1 MEIFWSWL
9 PFTSL
14 LPRYT
19 YNLAKNLLIIFVF
32 LLLVLSCLAVWKVRK
47 NSLRVSNSYSGLTF
61 AGLMTVFTAAYMLI
75 LGFSYIFSDPP
86 TSVYRIL
93 LPVQIV
99 VVIGFF
105 SPIFLSIGISISY
118 LHDSIKIVSQYHQ
131 NGGGYTSQY
140 ARSSPTIHEV
150 EQIPLNIPLISNES
164 ALVLFY
170 TGRPAYDISELLDRE
185 PQVITNRYGDDPND
199 PAQKAFRETG
209 GALVLFK
216 SSIWQFEQLYG
227 KQATSRLEYFV
238 RDLSLYKQAYDG
250 AIYFYPSTGLP

>member
-1 MEIFWSWL
+1 M
-9 PFTSL
+9 
-14 LPRYT
+14 
-19 YNLAKNLLIIFVF
+19 
-32 LLLVLSCLAVWKVRK
+32 LVLSCLAVWKVRK

-105 SPIFLSIGISISY
+105 SLLLFFVRAWSSVKWLNLIPIFLSIGISISY

-199 PAQKAFRETG
+199 PAQKAFRENG

-227 KQATSRLEYFV
+227 KQATSRLEYIV